1 MKTNSKI
8 FNRENLVYLI
18 LWIIVFSMPVFL
30 STGGNQ
36 IDWIRVQHELIR
48 IFPFFLIFLI
58 HNFLLF
64 RFFREKKYSNYI
76 VLTFIVIGAMS
87 MLACFNPEL
96 FRIIDIPGPQGPRPR
111 PGNRQ
116 IEFFNKFFYN
126 LIFSILIVGFNNAFK
141 IMTYWFDEKRN
152 SEKLE
157 KQKVQAELEVLR
169 NQISPHFL
177 MNTLNNIH
185 ALIDYDS
192 EIAKDSVI
200 RLSKLMRV
208 LLYETENSNY
218 SFNNEI
224 SFLKDYIALM
234 KIRLSENVKVDFKYP
249 DKNTDFPIPPLVFV
263 SFVENSF
270 KHGILASGDS
280 FIDIQFNFIDEYL
293 HFEISNSVSKTIK
306 PVDSPKIG
314 LENSRRRLDAVYG
327 SNYYLEI
334 SEKLDSFT
342 VKLKI
347 PRSWK

>member
-36 IDWIRVQHELIR
+36 IDWIRVQHEIIR
-48 IFPFFLIFLI
+48 MFPFFVIFLI

-64 RFFREKKYSNYI
+64 RFFKEKKYVNYI
-76 VLTFIVIGAMS
+76 VLTFILIGSMS
-87 MLACFNPEL
+87 FLACFNAEF
-96 FRIIDIPGPQGPRPR
+96 FRIIDIPRPQGPRPR

-152 SEKLE
+152 NEKLE
-157 KQKVQAELEVLR
+157 KQKVQAELELLR

-185 ALIDYDS
+185 ALIDYDR

-208 LLYETENSNY
+208 LLYETDNSNY
-218 SFNNEI
+218 SLSKEI
-224 SFLKDYIALM
+224 AFLNDYIGLM
-234 KIRLSENVKVDFKYP
+234 KIRLAENVKVKFEYP

-280 FIDIQFNFIDEYL
+280 FIDIYFNFNDENL
-293 HFEISNSVSKTIK
+293 HFEISNSVSATLNT
-306 PVDSPKIG
+306 VDNRKIG

-327 SNYYLEI
+327 INYNLEI
-334 SEKLDSFT
+334 IENKDSFT
-342 VKLKI
+342 VKLII
-347 PRSWK
+347 PRTWK

>member
-1 MKTNSKI
+1 
-8 FNRENLVYLI
+8 
-18 LWIIVFSMPVFL
+18 MPVFL

-48 IFPFFLIFLI
+48 MLPFFLIFLI
-58 HNFLLF
+58 HNFILF
-64 RFFREKKYSNYI
+64 KFFKEKKYINYV
-76 VLTFIVIGAMS
+76 VLTIIIICALSFI
-87 MLACFNPEL
+87 ACFNPEL
-96 FRIIDIPGPQGPRPR
+96 FRIINIPRPR
-111 PGNRQ
+111 DPRPHPGNQQ

-126 LIFSILIVGFNNAFK
+126 LIFSVLIVGFNNAFK
-141 IMTYWFDEKRN
+141 IMTYWFEEKRN
-152 SEKLE
+152 NEKLE

-218 SFNNEI
+218 SFSKEI

-234 KIRLSENVKVDFKYP
+234 KIRLSENVKLEFLYP
-249 DKNTDFPIPPLVFV
+249 DNNTDFPIPPLVFV

-280 FIDIQFNFIDEYL
+280 FIDIKINFADEYL
-293 HFEISNSVSKTIK
+293 NFEISNSVSRTAKS
-306 PVDSPKIG
+306 VDNPKIG

-327 SNYYLEI
+327 SNYNLEI
-334 SEKLDSFT
+334 SEKQDSFT

-347 PRSWK
+347 HGHGNKMHLC

>member
-30 STGGNQ
+30 SIGGNQ
-36 IDWIRVQHELIR
+36 IDWIRVQHEIIR
-48 IFPFFLIFLI
+48 MFPFFLIFLI

-64 RFFREKKYSNYI
+64 RFFRGKKYVNYV
-76 VLTFIVIGAMS
+76 VLTLILISTMS
-87 MLACFNPEL
+87 YVASFNAEI
-96 FRIIDIPGPQGPRPR
+96 FRIIDIPVPQGPRPR
-111 PGNRQ
+111 PSNRQ
-116 IEFFNKFFYN
+116 IDFFNKFFYN

-152 SEKLE
+152 SEKLA
-157 KQKVQAELEVLR
+157 KQKVQAELEMLR

-185 ALIDYDS
+185 ALIDYDTK
-192 EIAKDSVI
+192 IAKDSVI
-200 RLSKLMRV
+200 RLSKMMRV

-218 SFNNEI
+218 SFSKEI
-224 SFLKDYIALM
+224 SFLNDYIALM
-234 KIRLSENVKVDFKYP
+234 KIRLSENAKVEFEFS
-249 DKNTDFPIPPLVFV
+249 DKNTDFPIPPLLFV

-280 FIDIQFNFIDEYL
+280 FIDIKFNFVDDNLY
-293 HFEISNSVSKTIK
+293 FEISNSVSQTTKLIE
-306 PVDSPKIG
+306 SSKIG

-327 SNYYLEI
+327 SNYNLEI
-334 SEKLDSFT
+334 LEKQDSFT

-347 PRSWK
+347 PRTWK

>member
-1 MKTNSKI
+1 MKTNGNI
-8 FNRENLVYLI
+8 FSRENLVYLI
-18 LWIIVFSMPVFL
+18 LWIIVFTMPIFL

-36 IDWIRVQHELIR
+36 IDWIRVQHEIIR
-48 IFPFFLIFLI
+48 MFPFFLIFLI

-64 RFFREKKYSNYI
+64 KFFKEKKYFHYSILILI
-76 VLTFIVIGAMS
+76 VAASLSLV
-87 MLACFNPEL
+87 ACFNAEI
-96 FRIIDIPGPQGPRPR
+96 FKIIGIPGPKGPLPR
-111 PGNRQ
+111 IENRQ

-141 IMTYWFDEKRN
+141 IMTYWFEEKRN
-152 SEKLE
+152 NEKLE

-234 KIRLSENVKVDFKYP
+234 KIRLSENVKIDFIYP
-249 DKNTDFPIPPLVFV
+249 DQNIDFPIPPLVFV

-280 FIDIQFNFIDEYL
+280 FIDIKFNFVDEYL

-327 SNYYLEI
+327 SKYYLEI
-334 SEKLDSFT
+334 SEKQDSFT